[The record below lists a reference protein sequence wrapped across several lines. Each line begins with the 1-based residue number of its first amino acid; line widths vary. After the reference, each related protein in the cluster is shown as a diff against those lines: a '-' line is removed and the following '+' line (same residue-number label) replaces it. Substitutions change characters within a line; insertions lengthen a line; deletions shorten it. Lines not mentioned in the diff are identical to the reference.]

1 MKNKIITVCTSL
13 LFIATAAGAHQPRIP
28 QGTQIDVPDPEVSK
42 AYYGKLAGAPHVY
55 TISSEKPF
63 QLYVNILVPDLPG
76 QKRDLS
82 VAIVKDGDSA
92 RPLAVL
98 DGAKYDW
105 TRFFEEFG
113 HDTYWMGPEYKAQ
126 VSAGTY
132 RITVF
137 NPGNNS
143 KYSLAIGEKELFD
156 LKETRSALTLIPQIK
171 RGFFEESPADFIL
184 SPFGWG
190 LILLMYLLAF
200 GLGLIYRQTVVK
212 TGKNRN
218 TFLARLPGNRVRM
231 VWAAAGAGLFIWAIT
246 TTWNPW
252 LLLLSGLGV
261 FGAVFHRDSLRN
273 NSGNKV

>member
-42 AYYGKLAGAPHVY
+42 AYYGTLAGAPHVY

-171 RGFFEESPADFIL
+171 RGFFEETPADFIL

-200 GLGLIYRQTVVK
+200 VLGSIYRLWVK
-212 TGKNRN
+212 KTRKDPLLLLHKPGATGD
-218 TFLARLPGNRVRM
+218 RLFRAVL
-231 VWAAAGAGLFIWAIT
+231 GAGLLAWAVAT
-246 TTWNPW
+246 SWNPAF
-252 LLLLSGLGV
+252 LFLSGLAV
-261 FGAVFHRDSLRN
+261 FGALFA
-273 NSGNKV
+273 GYNKTEKTKN